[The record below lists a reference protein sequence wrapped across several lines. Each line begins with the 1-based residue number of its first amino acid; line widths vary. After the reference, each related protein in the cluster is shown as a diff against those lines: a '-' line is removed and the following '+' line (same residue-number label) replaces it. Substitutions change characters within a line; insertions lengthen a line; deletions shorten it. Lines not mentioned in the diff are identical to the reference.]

1 MQGYKGRTLLQ
12 DQADKGAIM
21 RNVGYKITP
30 KSPREPENVLST
42 EPGPAE
48 AV

>member
-1 MQGYKGRTLLQ
+1 MQGYKGRALLQ

-30 KSPREPENVLST
+30 KSPREPVNALSA